1 MSNNSMFIIK
11 SDWGG
16 KPTFR
21 MIPVSKDCPFV
32 ECIFDPDSKV
42 LAAIGHTK
50 KNIMHMMTKLDE
62 NGDPVKR
69 KIIAPGT
76 NPYKEER
83 RTIET
88 FQEYYITDA
97 EEIKEF
103 INMFAVNPDYFN
115 KFAGLLSASP
125 IIST

>member
-1 MSNNSMFIIK
+1 MNASMLIIK

-21 MIPVSKDCPFV
+21 MIPANKECPYV
-32 ECIFDPDSKV
+32 ECIFDPESKV
-42 LAAIGHTK
+42 LAVISSTK
-50 KNIMHMMTKLDE
+50 KNIMHMMTKIDD

-69 KIIAPGT
+69 KIVAPGV

-83 RTIET
+83 KTIET
-88 FQEYYITDA
+88 FQEYYITDS

-103 INMFAVNPDYFN
+103 VKMFAINADYFN
-115 KFAGLLSASP
+115 KFVELLSTLSA
-125 IIST
+125 TGA

>member
-1 MSNNSMFIIK
+1 MNPSMFIIK

-21 MIPVSKDCPFV
+21 MIPISKDCPYV

-50 KNIMHMMTKLDE
+50 KNIMHMMTRLDE

-69 KIIAPGT
+69 KMAAPGT

-83 RTIET
+83 KTIET
-88 FQEYYITDA
+88 FQEYYISDA
-97 EEIKEF
+97 AEIKKF
-103 INMFAVNPDYFN
+103 IKMFASNAEYFD
-115 KFAGLLSASP
+115 KFVELLSVAP
-125 IIST
+125 VANA